1 VASAAFDPRAEPR
14 SSGQAIST
22 PPPLASNE
30 PHKSWKPGLRTALM
44 GLVLLTVAATAVVI
58 HLTWFYAARRNV
70 ADVVGQ
76 LNRQIVG
83 SVQHG
88 VRGTLND
95 AWQGVRYFV

>member
-1 VASAAFDPRAEPR
+1 MAARRPGAVRLVEEP
-14 SSGQAIST
+14 
-22 PPPLASNE
+22 E
-30 PHKSWKPGLRTALM
+30 KPGAHGKLGLRAALT
-44 GLVLLTVAATAVVI
+44 GLVLLAVAVTAILI

-83 SVQHG
+83 SVQHE

-95 AWQGVRYFV
+95 AWSVQEAVRSIFCQEAIKPT